1 MPRRNDA
8 RRSSVNIQMRA
19 GFRAPLEVPGEA
31 LEQLRARLRGSAL
44 TPSDPGYGDA
54 RIVPA

>member
-1 MPRRNDA
+1 M
-8 RRSSVNIQMRA
+8 NIQMRA

-54 RIVPA
+54 RILG